1 MRIVF
6 KMSKEQDEVQDLENS
21 ACKKEG
27 VDNGVKWKYLNDE
40 RKYKIYEDGRV
51 FSEYTKKFLKLLT
64 KKNYED
70 AYAYVDLRVSK
81 KIRSFNIRKLVYRL
95 FCGSI
100 ETKGYVINIDGDYKN
115 NHISNLKLFAHN
127 EAKKEIK
134 YDKKIWKPIENYEGR
149 YIINKKGQIM
159 SLIKGN
165 ILQDNHRARFEQSY
179 ITHGLIDKDGNRTNI
194 PVHRLVFSTFSKISI
209 KDFGKNVIDHID
221 ENKFNN
227 CFNNL
232 RLISQSE
239 NIKHSARAES
249 INKTKIKEVKIVD
262 EVKANDFKKIGIF
275 KDTDFSDYEINSY
288 GQIRKCGTEHIM
300 LTQQLQGYL
309 VINIKCKI
317 KKKTISLRIHR
328 VVATIFIPNSNNY
341 EIVHHK
347 DSNRSNN
354 HISNLEWTTH
364 QQNIIYSCGKKV
376 AQYSLDDKLIKIF
389 NTATEASKTL
399 NKNSSSISQA
409 INGKKYTAYGF
420 KWKFYKEETIIPK

>member
-1 MRIVF
+1 MRIVL
-6 KMSKEQDEVQDLENS
+6 KMSEEQDEVQDLENTER
-21 ACKKEG
+21 KNEG

-70 AYAYVDLRVSK
+70 VYVELRVNK
-81 KIRSFNIRKLVYRL
+81 KTKNFNIRKLVYEL

-115 NHISNLKLFAHN
+115 NNISNLKLLAHN

-134 YDKKIWKPIENYEGR
+134 YDKKVWKPIENYEGR

-159 SLIKGN
+159 SLMRGN
-165 ILQDNHRARFEQSY
+165 ILQDNHRARFAQSY
-179 ITHGLIDKDGNRTNI
+179 ITHGLIDKDGNRKNI

-209 KDFGKNVIDHID
+209 KDFGKKIVDHID

-227 CFNNL
+227 CFDNL

-239 NIKHSARAES
+239 NIKHSARPES
-249 INKTKIKEVKIVD
+249 INKTKVKEVKVIAD
-262 EVKANDFKKIGIF
+262 VKANDFKKIGIF

-288 GQIRKCGTEHIM
+288 GQIKKCGTEHIM

-328 VVATIFIPNSNNY
+328 VVATIFIPNPNNY

-364 QQNIIYSCGKKV
+364 QQNIIYATGKKV
-376 AQYSLDDKLIKIF
+376 GQYSLDDKLIKIF
-389 NTATEASKTL
+389 NTATEASKSL

-409 INGKKYTAYGF
+409 INGKKYTAYGY
-420 KWKFYKEETIIPK
+420 KWKFYKEGEDIISI

>member
-1 MRIVF
+1 MRIVL
-6 KMSKEQDEVQDLENS
+6 KMSEEQDEVQDLENTER
-21 ACKKEG
+21 KNEG

-70 AYAYVDLRVSK
+70 AYVELRVNK
-81 KIRSFNIRKLVYRL
+81 KTKNFNIRKLVYEL

-159 SLIKGN
+159 SLIRGN

-179 ITHGLIDKDGNRTNI
+179 ITYGLIDKDGNRTNI

-347 DSNRSNN
+347 DENRSNN

-364 QQNIIYSCGKKV
+364 QQNIIYATGKKV
-376 AQYSLDDKLIKIF
+376 AQYSLDDKFIKIF
-389 NTATEASKTL
+389 NTTVEVYKELQKYKSGV
-399 NKNSSSISQA
+399 ISNVC
-409 INGKKYTAYGF
+409 NGKNKTAYGY
-420 KWKFYKEETIIPK
+420 KWKWYKEEGDIIST